1 MQIAKKNRNSIQQ
14 PDFSVSKVNQ
24 ERATKLFDNFMN
36 ATKRTIEKNISE
48 FSTLSAI
55 KRLLKGSKNDPTDA
69 QILEVI
75 KRLDRDKIN
84 SQIAI
89 QISEFCQIK
98 AQNLQKITLLKLIP
112 FFIGSLGLLVLGTL
126 TLTVKPLSFQN
137 PEIYKFLI
145 PMVFFIPLLIWGIVR
160 RKSAKLDM
168 ISINVVLQGA
178 TAYASAKMQGKGQIA
193 AMQNL
198 DEMRRK
204 AKSMEKKQKE
214 TKKK

>member
-55 KRLLKGSKNDPTDA
+55 KRLLKGSKTDPTDA

-126 TLTVKPLSFQN
+126 TLTVKPLSLQN

-145 PMVFFIPLLIWGIVR
+145 PMICFIPLLIWGISR

>member
-126 TLTVKPLSFQN
+126 TLMVKPLSFQN

-204 AKSMEKKQKE
+204 VKSMEKKQKE

>member
-126 TLTVKPLSFQN
+126 TLTVKPLSLQN

-145 PMVFFIPLLIWGIVR
+145 PMICFIPLFVWGIAR

-204 AKSMEKKQKE
+204 AKSMEKKQKD

>member
-1 MQIAKKNRNSIQQ
+1 MI
-14 PDFSVSKVNQ
+14 
-24 ERATKLFDNFMN
+24 
-36 ATKRTIEKNISE
+36 
-48 FSTLSAI
+48 
-55 KRLLKGSKNDPTDA
+55 
-69 QILEVI
+69 
-75 KRLDRDKIN
+75 
-84 SQIAI
+84 
-89 QISEFCQIK
+89 C
-98 AQNLQKITLLKLIP
+98 
-112 FFIGSLGLLVLGTL
+112 
-126 TLTVKPLSFQN
+126 
-137 PEIYKFLI
+137 
-145 PMVFFIPLLIWGIVR
+145 FIPLFVWGIAR